1 MPRTHTLAAMSAL
14 ALLILGGA
22 CTRGPLGRLTR
33 PPSPHEAYAES
44 LRSSALDQ
52 TALGRDWLRAAARAL
67 EAPVEVTLPFRE
79 SGYFPPETASAVAYR
94 FQLARGRTLAV
105 EASFESLEQGR
116 LFVDVFRVQ
125 PGEPPERVSSMPAD
139 AAAIALTIDE
149 DATYLLR
156 VQPELLRG
164 GRYILVQRTLASLP
178 FPVPGLTSQSVKS
191 EFGVERDAGI
201 RQHEGVDIFTKA
213 GTPVTAVTAGV
224 AQPSTN
230 NLGGNV
236 VWLQDA
242 AAGRTYYYAH
252 LERWALTGTS
262 LVKAGEVLGYVGNT
276 GNARTTAPH
285 LHFGIYSR
293 GAINPLPFIAVDQ
306 DPPPAPTIGL
316 PLGTAAR
323 LSAARAP
330 LKRGPAAEAETLST
344 LMRGTL
350 VRVLAAAGGRTVRVL
365 LPDDTA
371 GYLPQAA
378 LAAADVPLSRRPLIT
393 GDIVRER
400 PTESAPAVR
409 VVQDPARAEV
419 LGSFAGY
426 DFVRTGELSGWVATA
441 DGSPR

>member
-1 MPRTHTLAAMSAL
+1 MPRIRTLAVVSAL
-14 ALLILGGA
+14 ALLTLGVA

-33 PPSPHEAYAES
+33 PPSPHDAYADS

-52 TALGRDWLRAAARAL
+52 TALGQDWLRAAARAL

-105 EASFESLEQGR
+105 EASFESLGQGR
-116 LFVDVFRVQ
+116 LFVDVFRVR

-139 AAAIALTIDE
+139 AAAITLTIDE

-164 GRYILVQRTLASLP
+164 GRYTLVQRTLASLP
-178 FPVPGLTSQSVKS
+178 FPVPGLTSESVKS

-201 RQHEGVDIFTKA
+201 RQHEGVDIFAKA
-213 GTPVTAVTAGV
+213 GTPVVAVTAGV

-242 AAGRTYYYAH
+242 AARRTYYYAH
-252 LERWALTGTS
+252 LERWAVTGTS

-285 LHFGIYSR
+285 LHFGIYNR
-293 GAINPLPFIAVDQ
+293 GAINPLPFIAADQ
-306 DPPPAPTIGL
+306 DAPAAPTIGL
-316 PLGTAAR
+316 PLGAAAR

-330 LKRGPAAEAETLST
+330 LRRGPATDAEMLST
-344 LMRGTL
+344 VVRGTL
-350 VRVLAAAGGRTVRVL
+350 VRVLAAAGGRTARVL

-378 LAAADVPLSRRPLIT
+378 LAATDTPLSRRPLVT
-393 GDIVRER
+393 GDILRER
-400 PTESAPAVR
+400 PSEAAPAVR

-419 LGSFAGY
+419 IGSFAGY
-426 DFVRTGELSGWVATA
+426 DYVRTGELSGWVATTA
-441 DGSPR
+441 PSH